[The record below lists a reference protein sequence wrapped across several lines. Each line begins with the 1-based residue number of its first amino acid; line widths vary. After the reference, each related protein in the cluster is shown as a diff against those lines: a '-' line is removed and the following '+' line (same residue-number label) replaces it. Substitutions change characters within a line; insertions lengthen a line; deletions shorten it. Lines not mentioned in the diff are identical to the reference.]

1 MCPNFRPSGENK
13 FRKLHKIRW
22 KGGANIFS
30 TSAEY
35 TAGCLGAAGHQRGWC
50 RSEGS
55 PPLHVASHVRAL
67 SCKVKRKRQ
76 SVTGGAPD
84 AAPTPAHP
92 QAEQADG
99 GDRGDHDEDQPNRTE
114 DTARQNK
121 TEANEAEQEPG
132 RTPKK
137 RLKTTGR
144 RDQGAAAL
152 KGEMKSTKKRNR

>member
-1 MCPNFRPSGENK
+1 MRH
-13 FRKLHKIRW
+13 RDH
-22 KGGANIFS
+22 GAKTGYTYQRHFFS

-35 TAGCLGAAGHQRGWC
+35 TAGCLGAAGHQRGWY

-55 PPLHVASHVRAL
+55 PPLHMTSHVRAL
-67 SCKVKRKRQ
+67 SGKAKRTRE
-76 SVTGGAPD
+76 SVTGGAPG
-84 AAPTPAHP
+84 AAPSPARP

-132 RTPKK
+132 RAPRK
-137 RLKTTGR
+137 RLKGTGR
-144 RDQGAAAL
+144 RDQGAAL
-152 KGEMKSTKKRNR
+152 KESINDEGGAHTTQTLPGSD